1 MITYE
6 MISKL
11 SIKKNIKIKNYNNN
25 RKKGTVYRRLTK
37 MDLNLKKYKNI
48 EKIYDVIR
56 MVDHPEYDS
65 AYLELEE
72 IYI

>member
-48 EKIYDVIR
+48 EKF
-56 MVDHPEYDS
+56 MM
-65 AYLELEE
+65 L
-72 IYI
+72 